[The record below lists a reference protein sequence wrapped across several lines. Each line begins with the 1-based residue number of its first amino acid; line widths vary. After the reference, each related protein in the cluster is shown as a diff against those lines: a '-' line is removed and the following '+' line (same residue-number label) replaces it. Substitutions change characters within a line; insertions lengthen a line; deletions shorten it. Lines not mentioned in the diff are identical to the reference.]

1 MFNHIRNEELT
12 PLERIEKSIRELNV
26 KLSNERDNLSV
37 IVDPTEFIEKS
48 NEIVN
53 LERTLGCLIKECLDR
68 QKKLRRGKYMH
79 EIVSI
84 RESGRHFGGF
94 KRRLDSF
101 LLRIN
106 RIDTDI
112 GPFRWSD
119 RPRIKRFEML
129 CF

>member
-1 MFNHIRNEELT
+1 MSNQGESRSTEKNEL
-12 PLERIEKSIRELNV
+12 L
-26 KLSNERDNLSV
+26 
-37 IVDPTEFIEKS
+37 
-48 NEIVN
+48 
-53 LERTLGCLIKECLDR
+53 
-68 QKKLRRGKYMH
+68 KLRRRKYMH

-84 RESGRHFGGF
+84 KKSGRHFGGF

-106 RIDTDI
+106 RIDTDL